1 MVDFPWLAQKTLVS
15 NDIIPTFHAM
25 IRRVTFFIYPQ
36 FQLLDLSGPLSVFDL
51 AERACP
57 GSYSTQV
64 ISESGG
70 LMPSSAGLVVASSPP
85 DRSPPDTLIVVGGRG
100 VHQSCTTP
108 GSCEKLLRTAE
119 RARRV
124 ASVCTGAFLMA
135 RMGLLS
141 GRKATTHW
149 RHAGRF
155 RTEHP
160 EVMLDDDRIYIKDGQ
175 VWSSAGITAGID
187 LALALIEED
196 LGTVVSKAVARELV
210 MSHRRLG
217 GQSQFS
223 AMLDLEP
230 ESHRIRDALHY
241 AREHLA
247 EDFPMEAM
255 AAAVGLSTRQF
266 GRVFLAETGQ
276 TPARAVERLRAEA
289 ARPRIEDGD
298 EPLEH
303 IAASVGFGQAE
314 RMRQAFVKLYG
325 QSPQSLRRQMR
336 RGTTQ
341 IRTEQL

>member
-1 MVDFPWLAQKTLVS
+1 
-15 NDIIPTFHAM
+15 M

-36 FQLLDLSGPLSVFDL
+36 FQLLDLSGPLSAFDL

-64 ISESGG
+64 VSETGG
-70 LMPSSAGLVVASSPP
+70 LMPSSAGLVVSSSPP
-85 DRSPPDTLIVVGGRG
+85 DHSPPDTLIVVGGRG
-100 VHQSCTTP
+100 VHQSCTNP
-108 GSCEKLLRTAE
+108 GSCEKLRRTAE

>member
-1 MVDFPWLAQKTLVS
+1 MSRK
-15 NDIIPTFHAM
+15 
-25 IRRVTFFIYPQ
+25 VTFFIFPQ
-36 FQLLDLSGPLSVFDL
+36 FQLLDLSGPLSAFDL

-57 GSYSTQV
+57 GSYATGV
-64 ISESGG
+64 VSEAGG
-70 LMPSSAGLVVASSPP
+70 LVPSSAGLQVVSHQT
-85 DRSPPDTLIVVGGRG
+85 DRAAPDTLIIVGGRG
-100 VHQSCTTP
+100 VHQSCAAPSACAT
-108 GSCEKLLRTAE
+108 LRRTAE
-119 RARRV
+119 KSRRV
-124 ASVCTGAFLMA
+124 ASVCTGAFLLA
-135 RMGLLS
+135 RMGLLT

-149 RHAGRF
+149 RHVGRF

-160 EVMLDDDRIYIKDGQ
+160 DVMLDDDRIFIKDGP
-175 VWSSAGITAGID
+175 VWTSAGITAGID

-196 LGTVVSKAVARELV
+196 LGASVSKAVARELV

-230 ESHRIRDALHY
+230 ESSRIRDALRF

-247 EDFPMEAM
+247 EDFPMDSM

-266 GRVFLAETGQ
+266 GRVFFAETGQ

-298 EPLEH
+298 ESLEH

-325 QSPQSLRRQMR
+325 QSPQSLRRHMR
-336 RGTTQ
+336 RGYP
-341 IRTEQL
+341 QL

>member
-1 MVDFPWLAQKTLVS
+1 
-15 NDIIPTFHAM
+15 M
-25 IRRVTFFIYPQ
+25 IRKVTFFIYPQ
-36 FQLLDLSGPLSVFDL
+36 FQLLDLSGPLSAFDL

-64 ISESGG
+64 VSETGG

-108 GSCEKLLRTAE
+108 GSFQKLLRTAE

-196 LGTVVSKAVARELV
+196 LAPSFPKPWPANWSCPTAVWAAVTVLGHAGPGTRIPP
-210 MSHRRLG
+210 HPRR
-217 GQSQFS
+217 
-223 AMLDLEP
+223 
-230 ESHRIRDALHY
+230 LHY

-247 EDFPMEAM
+247 ENFPMAAM

-289 ARPRIEDGD
+289 ARPRIEDSD
-298 EPLEH
+298 ESLEQ

-325 QSPQSLRRQMR
+325 QSPQSLRRHMR
-336 RGTTQ
+336 RGREATMK
-341 IRTEQL
+341 

>member
-1 MVDFPWLAQKTLVS
+1 MSRK
-15 NDIIPTFHAM
+15 
-25 IRRVTFFIYPQ
+25 VTFFIFPQ
-36 FQLLDLSGPLSVFDL
+36 FQLLDLSGPLSAFDL

-57 GSYSTQV
+57 GSYATEV
-64 ISESGG
+64 VSESGG
-70 LMPSSAGLVVASSPP
+70 LVPSSAGLQVVSLQA
-85 DRSPPDTLIVVGGRG
+85 DRAAPDTLIIVGGRG
-100 VHQSCTTP
+100 VHQSCITP
-108 GSCEKLLRTAE
+108 SACGRLQRTAE
-119 RARRV
+119 KSRRV
-124 ASVCTGAFLMA
+124 ASVCTGAFLLA
-135 RMGLLS
+135 RMGLLT

-149 RHAGRF
+149 RHVGRF

-160 EVMLDDDRIYIKDGQ
+160 DVMLDDDRIFIKDGP

-196 LGTVVSKAVARELV
+196 LGAPVSKTVARELV

-230 ESHRIRDALHY
+230 ESHRIRDALTY

-247 EDFPMEAM
+247 EDFPIDAM

-289 ARPRIEDGD
+289 ARPRIEDSD

-325 QSPQSLRRQMR
+325 QSPQALRRHMR
-336 RGTTQ
+336 RGREVTMK
-341 IRTEQL
+341 